1 MATQPK
7 TVKSTPKTKPA
18 SKPASK
24 QAPASNTRRETDS
37 MGEMLVPSD
46 ALYGATTQRAVLNF
60 PVSFRPVPQAQI
72 EAHVLL
78 KKCCAEANAELGEL
92 AKGTALLIVTACDEI
107 LRDFAVAAPRSMPHP
122 LMSHFPIDV
131 FQTGS
136 GTSTNMNVN
145 EVVAKCRESSRG
157 QGDRLEGSDSS
168 QRSCELRAE
177 FERHLSFVDANRRRA
192 ADFAASCACAG
203 AFDESA

>member
-92 AKGTALLIVTACDEI
+92 PKSTALLIVTACDEI
-107 LRDFAVAAPRSMPHP
+107 LRD
-122 LMSHFPIDV
+122 
-131 FQTGS
+131 
-136 GTSTNMNVN
+136 
-145 EVVAKCRESSRG
+145 
-157 QGDRLEGSDSS
+157 
-168 QRSCELRAE
+168 
-177 FERHLSFVDANRRRA
+177 SFTA
-192 ADFAASCACAG
+192 
-203 AFDESA
+203 